1 MIRRTL
7 RIGRWLVYFVFVTDD
22 YDRQAILS
30 MLDAFGASEEV
41 LARAEEIMD
50 SEYLNNGFTFSNAD
64 IRRALVVIGPTSSG
78 KEFQDTFSHEIR
90 HLADAIANSI
100 GMDLGSEGPA
110 YMTGDTVRELAEVV
124 CELGCERCRGEMS

>member
-30 MLDAFGASEEV
+30 MLDAFGAPDEV
-41 LARAEEIMD
+41 LTRAEEIMD

-64 IRRALVVIGPTSSG
+64 IRRALVVIGPTTSG
-78 KEFQDTFSHEIR
+78 KEFQNTFSHEIR

-100 GMDLGSEGPA
+100 GFELGSEGPA
-110 YMTGDTVRELAEVV
+110 YMTGDTVMELAEVV
-124 CELGCERCRGEMS
+124 CELGCDRCRGEES

>member
-41 LARAEEIMD
+41 LTRAEEIMD

>member
-41 LARAEEIMD
+41 LTRAEEIMD

-124 CELGCERCRGEMS
+124 CELGCERCRGEKS

>member
-1 MIRRTL
+1 MS
-7 RIGRWLVYFVFVTDD
+7 IGRWLVYFVFVTDD

-41 LARAEEIMD
+41 LTRAEEIMD

-124 CELGCERCRGEMS
+124 CELGCERCRGEKS